1 MVRIKVRRRL
11 QLACRH
17 ESEHAS
23 SIVAAVR
30 SGEIS
35 PQRQVQTT
43 WLQRHASASPARR
56 RIPTGA
62 ARRRYRRDRCPP
74 PQSLAVGAK
83 HKTEP
88 SDLPAGYN
96 ARHRAT
102 QTQSPNRKVR
112 MLLSA
117 RTWTR
122 ESKLRRGRIA
132 APLLDM
138 GSAPLDYSAYAS
150 QMYASW
156 QVRGRSEPR
165 YKGYSR
171 AAARGRPKHIDECRR
186 LNPVAFVG
194 IENATEQTGRDRRR
208 LRASEILPSRRAR
221 GWLGRMQ
228 RQQQPEE

>member
-1 MVRIKVRRRL
+1 MERIGVRPRL
-11 QLACRH
+11 PPARH
-17 ESEHAS
+17 RAFEHAS
-23 SIVAAVR
+23 STVAAVR
-30 SGEIS
+30 SGGIS
-35 PQRQVQTT
+35 LRRPAQMPG
-43 WLQRHASASPARR
+43 LQPHASGAPMRR

-62 ARRRYRRDRCPP
+62 ARQECRCDHCPP
-74 PQSLAVGAK
+74 RPLPAAGSK
-83 HKTEP
+83 HKPEP
-88 SDLPAGYN
+88 SALPAESN
-96 ARHRAT
+96 ARRRAT

-122 ESKLRRGRIA
+122 ESMLRRGRIA

-150 QMYASW
+150 QMCASW
-156 QVRGRSEPR
+156 QVPGRSEPR

-194 IENATEQTGRDRRR
+194 IEMAQNKQGGDERHDAPRKF
-208 LRASEILPSRRAR
+208 
-221 GWLGRMQ
+221 
-228 RQQQPEE
+228 

>member
-11 QLACRH
+11 PPAR
-17 ESEHAS
+17 
-23 SIVAAVR
+23 
-30 SGEIS
+30 
-35 PQRQVQTT
+35 
-43 WLQRHASASPARR
+43 RHASEPASSRVASIQSGGISLKQPAQMPRLQPHASGAPARR

-74 PQSLAVGAK
+74 PQSLTVGAR
-83 HKTEP
+83 HKPEP
-88 SDLPAGYN
+88 SALPAGYN

-102 QTQSPNRKVR
+102 QTQSPNRKLQ

-122 ESKLRRGRIA
+122 ESMLRRGRIA

-150 QMYASW
+150 QMCASW
-156 QVRGRSEPR
+156 QVPGRSEPR

-171 AAARGRPKHIDECRR
+171 AAARGRPRHIDEGRR
-186 LNPVAFVG
+186 LNRAAFAG
-194 IENATEQTGRDRRR
+194 IEFATEQT
-208 LRASEILPSRRAR
+208 A
-221 GWLGRMQ
+221 
-228 RQQQPEE
+228 